1 MKRHLISLLLCLACV
16 LPLGACA
23 PAENSGQQPAQMKK
37 YENMNETPVDGGTLK
52 LCLFETDSLNPLVTK
67 NSENIQTL
75 KLIYDSLFIVNQ
87 DLSYTPNLCE
97 SYSLSDDGL
106 TYRFQIKSGVLFH
119 DGTRLTASDADFSLR
134 LITEAE
140 GPYAAKL
147 LDIKSHSASGQTLQ
161 ITLKRPVANFPALLD
176 FPVVSER
183 AASSPK
189 KAIEDKAEYVP
200 NGTGLYKVQSYQ
212 KNKELFL
219 TKNDAYHRGLT
230 PHIGNI
236 LVSIV
241 HDRAAA
247 ITMLEN
253 LRVDLLS
260 SRVVH
265 PSEYTPKRDV
275 SSIDF
280 ATNQFTYLGFN
291 NEAPALRTALTRR
304 AISMALD
311 RSALVSTHLSGRATA
326 CDIPI
331 HPSSWLYRK
340 DQAVSA
346 FDPQQAKSL
355 LTEDGWT
362 DSDNDGKLDRQAE
375 NGIETLELTLLVNQ
389 ENAQRVKLA
398 NQIKGWLEDIGIW
411 VTVSQLPFSSYA
423 DRLNEKRFDMAVCE
437 VDISDN
443 CDLKF
448 LLETGYN
455 IYGVAN
461 EMLDSLMQQADKT
474 DSATQTQEL
483 YWEMCTLL
491 QQDMPLCGLYFKN
504 ASVIFDD
511 SLRGNILPSTSS
523 LFGNVHEWFLKTE

>member
-1 MKRHLISLLLCLACV
+1 MKRHFLSFLLCIACV

-23 PAENSGQQPAQMKK
+23 PADQPGQQPAQMKK
-37 YENMNETPVDGGTLK
+37 YENMNETPVDGGTLR

-75 KLIYDSLFIVNQ
+75 KLIYDSLFAVNP
-87 DLSYTPNLCE
+87 DMSYTPNLCE
-97 SYSLSDDGL
+97 SYSLSADGL
-106 TYRFQIKSGVLFH
+106 TYSLRLKSGVLFH

-134 LITEAE
+134 LIMEAE
-140 GPYAAKL
+140 GPYSVKL
-147 LDIKSHSASGQTLQ
+147 SDIKSHSASGQTLQ

-183 AASSPK
+183 SAASTK
-189 KAIEDKAEYVP
+189 KAVEDKAEYVP

-236 LVSIV
+236 LISIV

-265 PSEYTPKRDV
+265 PGEYTPKRDV
-275 SSIDF
+275 SSIEF
-280 ATNQFTYLGFN
+280 VTNQLTYLGFH
-291 NEAPALRTALTRR
+291 NEAPALRTAATRR

-311 RSALVSTHLSGRATA
+311 RSALVSAHLSGRAAA

-340 DQAVSA
+340 DQEVAA
-346 FDPQQAKSL
+346 FDPQQAKML
-355 LTEDGWT
+355 LAEDGWT
-362 DSDNDGKLDRQAE
+362 DSNNDGKLDRQVE
-375 NGIETLELTLLVNQ
+375 NGTETLELTLLVNQ

-398 NQIKGWLEDIGIW
+398 NQIKSWLEDIGIW
-411 VTVSQLPFSSYA
+411 ITVSQVPFSTYV

-448 LLETGYN
+448 LLESGYN
-455 IYGVAN
+455 VYGVAN

-474 DSATQTQEL
+474 DSAAQVQEL

-504 ASVIFDD
+504 ASIVFDN
-511 SLRGNILPSTSS
+511 SLRGNILPGASS
-523 LFGNVHEWFLKTE
+523 LYGNVHEWFLKVE